1 MGRDDS
7 EGTRPPKAGRG
18 TGTDPRLGKGS
29 PVGPGVPPEA
39 EIRWDEACA
48 FVRRRLSFELPA
60 HSRGLIDDLVQEC
73 MVRML
78 RYVRRERVQN
88 LEALLTQMA
97 RRTAIDALRR
107 RTRWNALVTSD
118 DEVVAL
124 IPDPGARPEEP
135 GDPLERLQFV
145 VVEYF
150 TARDARCREL
160 AVAFFAGSDW
170 KAVALAEGRSHDVI
184 RKQWSRC
191 LGILREAA
199 RDEKG
204 PLLDWARSE

>member
-1 MGRDDS
+1 MHPD
-7 EGTRPPKAGRG
+7 EP
-18 TGTDPRLGKGS
+18 GS
-29 PVGPGVPPEA
+29 GAPAPAAKPQEM
-39 EIRWDEACA
+39 EIRWGEASA
-48 FVRRRLSFELPA
+48 FVRRRLQYELPA
-60 HSRGLIDDLVQEC
+60 HSHGLIDDLVQEC

-88 LEALLTQMA
+88 LEALLTEMT

-107 RTRWNALVTSD
+107 RTRWSALVTSD
-118 DEVVAL
+118 DDVVAEVA
-124 IPDPGARPEEP
+124 DPVARTDEP

-150 TARDARCREL
+150 TQREARCRDL
-160 AVAFFAGSDW
+160 AVAFFAGDDW
-170 KAVALAEGRSHDVI
+170 KSVAQAEGRSHDVI

-191 LGILREAA
+191 LGLLREAA

-204 PLLDWARSE
+204 PLLDWARFE

>member
-1 MGRDDS
+1 MRRKGT
-7 EGTRPPKAGRG
+7 EGTRSPAEGSISGTSTPP
-18 TGTDPRLGKGS
+18 
-29 PVGPGVPPEA
+29 VEA

-48 FVRRRLSFELPA
+48 FVRRRLAFELPTS
-60 HSRGLIDDLVQEC
+60 SRGLIDDLVQEC

-78 RYVRRERVQN
+78 RFVRRERVEN
-88 LEALLTQMA
+88 LEALLTQVA

-107 RTRWNALVTSD
+107 RTRWSALVTAD
-118 DEVVAL
+118 DDAL
-124 IPDPGARPEEP
+124 ALLPDPNARTDEP
-135 GDPLERLQFV
+135 GDPLERLEFV
-145 VVEYF
+145 VVEFF

-160 AVAFFAGSDW
+160 AVAFFAGDDW

-191 LGILREAA
+191 LGILREVA
-199 RDEKG
+199 RDERG

>member
-1 MGRDDS
+1 C
-7 EGTRPPKAGRG
+7 RG
-18 TGTDPRLGKGS
+18 MT
-29 PVGPGVPPEA
+29 
-39 EIRWDEACA
+39 
-48 FVRRRLSFELPA
+48 
-60 HSRGLIDDLVQEC
+60 DDLVQEC

-78 RYVRRERVQN
+78 RFVRRERVEN
-88 LEALLTQMA
+88 IEALLTQLA

-107 RTRWNALVTSD
+107 RTRWSALVTTD
-118 DEVVAL
+118 DEAVASGA
-124 IPDPGARPEEP
+124 DPLARADEP

-160 AVAFFAGSDW
+160 AVAYFAGEGW

-191 LGILREAA
+191 IGILREAA
-199 RDEKG
+199 GDDRG
-204 PLLDWARSE
+204 PLFEWARSEWGARDGRARTASRAEPPATG

>member
-1 MGRDDS
+1 MRREGS
-7 EGTRPPKAGRG
+7 ETLRSSRPPSA
-18 TGTDPRLGKGS
+18 DP
-29 PVGPGVPPEA
+29 PAEA

-48 FVRRRLSFELPA
+48 FARRRLAFELPA
-60 HSRGLIDDLVQEC
+60 SSHGLIDDLVQEC

-78 RYVRRERVQN
+78 RFVRRERVLN
-88 LEALLTQMA
+88 LEALLTQVA

-107 RTRWNALVTSD
+107 RTRWSALVTAD
-118 DEVVAL
+118 DEAL
-124 IPDPGARPEEP
+124 AGLPDPSARADEP

-150 TARDARCREL
+150 DLRDARCREL
-160 AVAFFAGSDW
+160 AVAFFAGDDW
-170 KAVALAEGRSHDVI
+170 KAVALAEGRSHDLI

-199 RDEKG
+199 RDEGG
-204 PLLDWARSE
+204 PLMDWARTE

>member
-1 MGRDDS
+1 MTSDES
-7 EGTRPPKAGRG
+7 G
-18 TGTDPRLGKGS
+18 TGT
-29 PVGPGVPPEA
+29 PEQ
-39 EIRWDEACA
+39 ETRIHWGEASA
-48 FVRRRLSFELPA
+48 FVRRRLHFELPSSS
-60 HSRGLIDDLVQEC
+60 HGLIDDLVQEC

-88 LEALLTQMA
+88 VDALLTEMA

-107 RTRWNALVTSD
+107 RTRWSALVTSD
-118 DEVVAL
+118 DEAVAVL
-124 IPDPGARPEEP
+124 PDPNARTDEP

-160 AVAFFAGSDW
+160 AVAFFAGDDW
-170 KAVALAEGRSHDVI
+170 KAVAIAERKSHDVI

-191 LGILREAA
+191 LRILRETA
-199 RDEKG
+199 RDETG
-204 PLLDWARSE
+204 PLMDWARPE

>member
-1 MGRDDS
+1 MMSCATAELLIRSDPMRPAD
-7 EGTRPPKAGRG
+7 EGSAA
-18 TGTDPRLGKGS
+18 S
-29 PVGPGVPPEA
+29 AQEA
-39 EIRWDEACA
+39 IIHWGEASA
-48 FVRRRLSFELPA
+48 FVRRRLQYELPSSS
-60 HSRGLIDDLVQEC
+60 HGLIDDLVQEC

-88 LEALLTQMA
+88 VEALLTEMA

-107 RTRWNALVTSD
+107 RTRWSALVTSD
-118 DEVVAL
+118 DDAVTL
-124 IPDPGARPEEP
+124 LPDPAARTDEP

-150 TARDARCREL
+150 TQRDARCKEL
-160 AVAFFAGSDW
+160 AVAFFAGDDW
-170 KAVALAEGRSHDVI
+170 KAVAVAERRSHDVI

-199 RDEKG
+199 KDEKG
-204 PLLDWARSE
+204 PLLDWAQEE

>member
-1 MGRDDS
+1 MPCATAELLIRSDAMPPDDQGHTAS
-7 EGTRPPKAGRG
+7 TQEMQ
-18 TGTDPRLGKGS
+18 
-29 PVGPGVPPEA
+29 
-39 EIRWDEACA
+39 IRWGEASA
-48 FVRRRLSFELPA
+48 FVRRRLQYELPISS
-60 HSRGLIDDLVQEC
+60 HGLIDDLTQEC

-88 LEALLTQMA
+88 LEALLTEVA

-118 DEVVAL
+118 DDAVAIL
-124 IPDPGARPEEP
+124 PDPKARTDEP

-150 TARDARCREL
+150 TQRDARCREL
-160 AVAFFAGSDW
+160 AVAFFAGDDW
-170 KAVALAEGRSHDVI
+170 KVVAQAERRSHDVI

-191 LGILREAA
+191 LAYLRQAA
-199 RDEKG
+199 QDEKG
-204 PLLDWARSE
+204 PLLDWARPE

>member
-1 MGRDDS
+1 MHPD
-7 EGTRPPKAGRG
+7 EP
-18 TGTDPRLGKGS
+18 GS
-29 PVGPGVPPEA
+29 GAPAPAAKPQET
-39 EIRWDEACA
+39 EIRWGEASA
-48 FVRRRLSFELPA
+48 FVRRRLQYELPA
-60 HSRGLIDDLVQEC
+60 HSHGLIDDLVQEC

-88 LEALLTQMA
+88 LEALLTEMT

-107 RTRWNALVTSD
+107 RTRWSALVISD
-118 DEVVAL
+118 DDKVAEVA
-124 IPDPGARPEEP
+124 DPGARTEEP

-150 TARDARCREL
+150 TQREARCRDL
-160 AVAFFAGSDW
+160 AVAFFAGDDW
-170 KAVALAEGRSHDVI
+170 KAVAQAEGRSHDVI

-204 PLLDWARSE
+204 PLLDWAGSE